1 MRYAFQFK
9 VNFTGG
15 IISPGYLLHVMEALQ
30 EAGLDQVRF
39 GLRQQLL
46 IDVTQKNYDK
56 LVASFDEKKVAYEIN
71 KDDYP
76 NIVSSYVAEDIFI
89 RDGWLREGTYKD
101 IFDLF
106 DYQPKLKLNFSD
118 NNQTFTPFF
127 TGNIN
132 WIASKNNQFWYLFIR
147 FPKTTVLY
155 QWPQLVYTN
164 DLPRLSKQIEATI
177 FNAKEL
183 FYGNENVDGKILY
196 NLITANLSIIS
207 KPIDEAL
214 DLPEF
219 NLPYYEGFNSYG
231 NKTWLGIYR
240 RDELFSIDF
249 LKDIAVT
256 CLQTKVGQLYT
267 TTWKSIIIKNIENKD
282 RHLWDYVLGKY
293 RINVRHAANEL
304 AWQVEDNNEDG
315 LNLKRQIIREFDKQ
329 DVRTF
334 GLCFGVNTQPESGM
348 FGSVIIQRRF
358 VTIRN
363 VVRALDKYDI
373 LYTANFNPNS
383 KAYIPFRS
391 DIHKE
396 HISTYLISISKHFY
410 DLQSQAEKVSAT
422 TYQLQQ
428 KAVETIIEQPVYQCP
443 KCLTVYDEEL
453 GEVDNN
459 ISAGTAFGYLPENY
473 CCQLCEAPKTNFIK
487 INKSALH
494 LQAL

>member
-15 IISPGYLLHVMEALQ
+15 IVSPGYLLHLLEAIQ
-30 EAGLDQVRF
+30 DAGLDQVRF

-56 LVASFDEKKVAYEIN
+56 LVASLDDKKIQYEVN
-71 KDDYP
+71 KDEYP
-76 NIVSSYVAEDIFI
+76 NIVSSYAAEDIFI
-89 RDGWLREGTYKD
+89 SDGWLREGTYKD

-132 WIASKNNQFWYLFIR
+132 WIASKSNQFWYLFIR
-147 FPKTTVLY
+147 FPKTNVLY

-164 DLPRLSKQIEATI
+164 DLPRLSKQIEAAI
-177 FNAKEL
+177 FNAQEI
-183 FYGNENVDGKILY
+183 FCGNNNADGKVLY
-196 NLITANLSIIS
+196 NLIIASLSVIS
-207 KPIDEAL
+207 KPIDEPL
-214 DLPEF
+214 NLPEF

-249 LKDIAVT
+249 LKDVAVT

-267 TTWKSIIIKNIENKD
+267 TPWKSIIIKNIEKKD

-315 LNLKRQIIREFDKQ
+315 LNMKRHIIREFDKQ

-363 VVRALDKYDI
+363 VVKALDKFDI

-383 KAYIPFRS
+383 KTYIPFRS

-396 HISTYLISISKHFY
+396 HISTYLISISKHY
-410 DLQSQAEKVSAT
+410 YELQSAAEKVSASS
-422 TYQLQQ
+422 YQLQQ
-428 KAVETIIEQPVYQCP
+428 KAVENIVEKQVYQCL
-443 KCLTVYDEEL
+443 KCLTVYDDEL
-453 GEVDNN
+453 GEEENN
-459 ISAGTAFGYLPENY
+459 IIAGTTFENLSENY
-473 CCQLCEAPKTNFIK
+473 CCQLCEAPKTDFIK
-487 INKSALH
+487 INKSALN
-494 LQAL
+494 LQGL